1 MNFELTEEQQMIRD
15 SARDFAERE
24 LLTDVLE
31 RDAKSIYPTK
41 HVRRLAEL
49 GFLGMNI
56 SPEWGGGG
64 MDNISYAIAIEEISK
79 CDSSVGVILAVHNSL
94 ACYGLECYGTGQQKE
109 KYLRPMAT
117 GEKIGAFL
125 LSEPEAGSDATHNV
139 HPQSIKEIII
149 YLMA

>member
-64 MDNISYAIAIEEISK
+64 WTIF
-79 CDSSVGVILAVHNSL
+79 
-94 ACYGLECYGTGQQKE
+94 
-109 KYLRPMAT
+109 PM
-117 GEKIGAFL
+117 
-125 LSEPEAGSDATHNV
+125 P
-139 HPQSIKEIII
+139 
-149 YLMA
+149 